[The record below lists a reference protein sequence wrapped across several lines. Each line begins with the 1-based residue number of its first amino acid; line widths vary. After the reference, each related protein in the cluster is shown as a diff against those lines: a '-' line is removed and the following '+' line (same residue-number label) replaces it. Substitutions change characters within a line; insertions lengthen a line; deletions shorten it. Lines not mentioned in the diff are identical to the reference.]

1 MSLTISR
8 YEHRQ
13 RRNTAASSS
22 RATTR
27 EVDHSALLR
36 LLVAGAYQAEQSGC
50 PLIVSYSQSLPVMEG
65 NLLAAFAGAQEL
77 PQQTIFYWERAAE
90 GYTLLG
96 LGETAICS
104 APTPE
109 ETASQWRALVQR
121 ALIHPLPVRSMNHL
135 QIQPPPGLLGFG
147 GFAFDSGRDK
157 LTTLWNDFPNGLL
170 ILPEILIGTTTE
182 THAFVTINVRVDPE
196 ASGNSIDRCEE
207 TAAEKLTHVEWL
219 LSRLCDDSAR
229 PKAEHKPQPPHISD
243 LQSKNSWRR
252 MVLAATEAIRDGAY
266 RKVVLARSVLARA
279 PEPFQIAQ
287 ALANLRGRYAD
298 AYVFALTR
306 GGHTFLGA
314 SPEQLAGSDGERVKT
329 MALAGSAPRGT
340 TPEEDA
346 ALGDELLQQE
356 KTHNEHAIVVAMIR
370 EALAPLTTELHS
382 SETPQLFKLQ
392 NVQHLLT
399 PITGRLVKGTSI
411 LEIVTAL
418 HPTPAVAGEP
428 RAAALAAIR
437 RLESLD
443 RGWYAG
449 PIGWVGS
456 DGSGD
461 FAVALRSALISGRQ
475 ATLYAGCGIVAGS
488 DPDAEYLE
496 SCWKLQVMLKSLGR
510 ED

>member
-8 YEHRQ
+8 YQHQQ
-13 RRNTAASSS
+13 RDTAASSG
-22 RATTR
+22 ATATIG
-27 EVDHSALLR
+27 DHSALFCLLR
-36 LLVAGAYQAEQSGC
+36 SGYQQAERSHR
-50 PLIVSYSQSLPVMEG
+50 PLIVSYSRPLPALEDH
-65 NLLAAFAGAQEL
+65 LLAAYAGAREL
-77 PQQTIFYWERAAE
+77 ERQTIFYWERPAE

-96 LGETAICS
+96 LGEAAICT
-104 APTPE
+104 APTPDE
-109 ETASQWRALVQR
+109 ISSQWRTLVRQ
-121 ALIHPLPVRSMNHL
+121 ALIHPLPARDIKDL
-135 QIQPPPGLLGFG
+135 QTREPFGLLGFG
-147 GFAFDSGRDK
+147 GFAFDIGREEQS
-157 LTTLWNDFPNGLL
+157 TLWNGFPNGLL
-170 ILPEILIGTTTE
+170 ILPEILIGATAKTY
-182 THAFVTINVRVDPE
+182 AFVTINMRVEPG
-196 ASGNSIDRCEE
+196 ATGNSIDRFEE
-207 TAAEKLTHVEWL
+207 TAAEKLAQVEWL
-219 LSRLCDDSAR
+219 LSRVYDASAR
-229 PKAEHKPQPPHISD
+229 SKPEGEPQPLRTRD
-243 LQSKNSWRR
+243 LQSKSSWSR

-287 ALANLRGRYAD
+287 ALADLRGRYAD

-306 GGHTFLGA
+306 GGQTFLGA

-329 MALAGSAPRGT
+329 MALAGSAPRGRA
-340 TPEEDA
+340 PEQDA
-346 ALGDELLQQE
+346 WLGDELLQQE

-382 SETPQLFKLQ
+382 PATPQLFKLQ

-411 LEIVTAL
+411 LEVVAAL

-456 DGSGD
+456 DGSGE

-475 ATLYAGCGIVAGS
+475 ATLFAGCGIVAGS

>member
-8 YEHRQ
+8 YEHQ
-13 RRNTAASSS
+13 QRNTAASSP
-22 RATTR
+22 RATAT
-27 EVDHSALLR
+27 EVDHSALLC
-36 LLVAGAYQAEQSGC
+36 LLRSGYQQAEQSRR
-50 PLIVSYSQSLPVMEG
+50 PLIVSYSQSLPVLEG
-65 NLLAAFAGAQEL
+65 NLLAALAGAQEL
-77 PQQTIFYWERAAE
+77 EQQTIFYWERPVE

-96 LGETAICS
+96 LGEAAICS
-104 APTPE
+104 APTPDE
-109 ETASQWRALVQR
+109 IASQWRTLVQQ
-121 ALIHPLPVRSMNHL
+121 AVIHPLPARAMDDL
-135 QIQPPPGLLGFG
+135 QIQQPPGLLGFG
-147 GFAFDSGRDK
+147 GFAFDIGRVE
-157 LTTLWNDFPNGLL
+157 LTTLWDGFPNGLL
-170 ILPEILIGTTTE
+170 ILPEILIGTTAE
-182 THAFVTINVRVDPE
+182 THAFVTINVRIDPG

-207 TAAEKLTHVEWL
+207 TVAEKLAHVECL

-229 PKAEHKPQPPHISD
+229 PKPEEEPQLLHTRD

-252 MVLAATEAIRDGAY
+252 MVLTATEAIRDGAY

-287 ALANLRGRYAD
+287 VLADLRGRYAG

-340 TPEEDA
+340 APEQDA
-346 ALGDELLQQE
+346 WLGDELLQQE

-411 LEIVTAL
+411 LEVVAAL

-437 RLESLD
+437 KIESLD

-475 ATLYAGCGIVAGS
+475 ATLFAGCGIVAGS
-488 DPDAEYLE
+488 DPDAEYVE

>member
-8 YEHRQ
+8 HEYQ
-13 RRNTAASSS
+13 QRNTDASSPL
-22 RATTR
+22 ATATV
-27 EVDHSALLR
+27 VDHSALSCLLR
-36 LLVAGAYQAEQSGC
+36 SGYQQAEQSRH
-50 PLIVSYSQSLPVMEG
+50 PLIVSYSQPLPALEG
-65 NLLAAFAGAQEL
+65 NLLAAYAGAQEP
-77 PQQTIFYWERAAE
+77 PQQTIFYWERPTE
-90 GYTLLG
+90 GYSLVG
-96 LGETAICS
+96 LGEAAICT
-104 APTPE
+104 APTPAE
-109 ETASQWRALVQR
+109 IASQWRALVQR
-121 ALIHPLPVRSMNHL
+121 ALIHPLPVKAMNHL
-135 QIQPPPGLLGFG
+135 QTGLPDGPLGFG
-147 GFAFDSGRDK
+147 GFAFDTGRDK
-157 LTTLWNDFPNGLL
+157 LTTLWNGFPNGLL
-170 ILPEILIGTTTE
+170 ILPEILIGTTAE
-182 THAFVTINVRVDPE
+182 SHAFVTINVRVDPM
-196 ASGNSIDRCEE
+196 ASGNSVDRCEE
-207 TAAEKLTHVEWL
+207 SAAEKVAHVEWL

-229 PKAEHKPQPPHISD
+229 PKPEGKPQPLRTRD

-252 MVLAATEAIRDGAY
+252 MVLTATEAIRDGAY

-287 ALANLRGRYAD
+287 ALADLRRHYAD

-314 SPEQLAGSDGERVKT
+314 SPEQLAGSDGDRVKT

-340 TPEEDA
+340 SPEQDA
-346 ALGDELLQQE
+346 SLGNELLHQE

-370 EALAPLTTELHS
+370 KALAPLTTELHS
-382 SETPQLFKLQ
+382 SEMPQLFKLQ
-392 NVQHLLT
+392 NVQHLIT

-411 LEIVTAL
+411 LEVVAAL

-428 RAAALAAIR
+428 RGAALAAIR
-437 RLESLD
+437 GLESLD

-475 ATLYAGCGIVAGS
+475 ATLFAGCGIVAGS